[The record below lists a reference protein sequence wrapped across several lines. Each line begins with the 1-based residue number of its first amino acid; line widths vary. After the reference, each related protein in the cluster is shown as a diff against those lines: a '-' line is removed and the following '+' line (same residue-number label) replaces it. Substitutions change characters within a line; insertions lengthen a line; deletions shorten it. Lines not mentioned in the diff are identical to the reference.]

1 MHMFAK
7 KQLMQHHKIDKLTVV
22 PFFKFSFT
30 LPTIKP
36 FALFLRTNKNFS
48 HAPNQFL
55 CFTISRS
62 FKIAD
67 KNGIPEDT
75 SMAVVSC
82 IEIME
87 PMEPIRKEL
96 KSETKQF

>member
-7 KQLMQHHKIDKLTVV
+7 KQLMQHHKIDKLTAV

-30 LPTIKP
+30 LPIIKP

-55 CFTISRS
+55 WLFR
-62 FKIAD
+62 
-67 KNGIPEDT
+67 GL
-75 SMAVVSC
+75 
-82 IEIME
+82 
-87 PMEPIRKEL
+87 L
-96 KSETKQF
+96 KLRTRIGFRRILPWLLYHALR